1 MWFQLTLRLQQY
13 GICLKWQLVRLFY
26 IIVHFYI
33 VKSRLHAAG
42 LSEISRGLQTSKTI
56 IILNSN
62 NKRSSKINE
71 FIQNIHQFN
80 MQTCIFNDTE
90 KFFNFVELNL
100 KGSLEVT
107 CLIFFNPKDIIV
119 EVSLSLN

>member
-1 MWFQLTLRLQQY
+1 MHFHNFQSKIGNL
-13 GICLKWQLVRLFY
+13 
-26 IIVHFYI
+26 
-33 VKSRLHAAG
+33 AAG

-56 IILNSN
+56 TILNSN

-107 CLIFFNPKDIIV
+107 CLIFCNPKDIIV